1 MKYYKQ
7 IGWLACALL
16 IASCFMPWAYYAD
29 INKSFTGFFSEQN
42 AYGKPAIVFVFIAVG
57 SAVLIYL
64 DKIWAKRTQIFLS
77 AVNIGY
83 LIKTYILFT
92 SCYNAYCP
100 EKKFGLYVL
109 MASSVSLLIVSL
121 FPDIKL
127 ASPKPPDSDQRQEE

>member
-42 AYGKPAIVFVFIAVG
+42 TYGKPAIVFVFIAVV

-100 EKKFGLYVL
+100 EKKFGLFLL

-121 FPDIKL
+121 FPGTKL
-127 ASPKPPDSDQRQEE
+127 AAPKPSYID